1 MSKSRLKNP
10 KTERKDTVPNPEPVE
25 VLEAEVL
32 PVEPAEPGEEG
43 DDLPE
48 VIDLSEDATIE
59 PGDVE
64 PGEAERAWSASNP
77 KGWNHCRPIQPANSW
92 QPRPQEPGASVTPPR
107 RQPNARSPRKEA

>member
-10 KTERKDTVPNPEPVE
+10 RVEPKERATEREPVE

-32 PVEPAEPGEEG
+32 PVEPAETGEEG

-59 PGDVE
+59 PGDAE
-64 PGEAERAWSASNP
+64 PGDAEHGEAEHGDADSFDDARA
-77 KGWNHCRPIQPANSW
+77 GL
-92 QPRPQEPGASVTPPR
+92 
-107 RQPNARSPRKEA
+107 ARDTH